1 MSPRGEWSAWDDER
15 LEPET
20 TKTIA
25 QGTDLMR
32 TKKRGSGWLTV
43 GIKLLVG
50 VALTSNCCIGILL
63 LVNHRANIKV
73 EGMTSRMLSIRDRID
88 TNLRET
94 IVGLQNEFGKLP
106 SLFEHDLKQSILDRA
121 ERDFGITGREQL
133 AGRDAWTSLFS
144 RTEKRDLANGHLVAH
159 VVEGR
164 LYLSHG
170 LTDEKGTFTGTVERL
185 QLGGNQAENG
195 LVHVQALLAAAAP
208 GQDRSELR
216 EQQISALQLVVADKS
231 IEAERT
237 RNEILGHV
245 DEISAME
252 HAMAATRNQQ
262 RRSALLAGLAAILV
276 NLLVLFALT
285 RVIVERPLHRLT
297 AILDAIREG
306 NCPEIPWKDRCDQ
319 IGVLGSAIGR
329 FGESQA
335 ALRREERRRGERQEA
350 IDELVDCL
358 TQSMHQL
365 SGKARELAG
374 MSSSLQELAAVTE
387 RESRMVTGT
396 AAESTASTQEVRGA
410 SVRMSD
416 MVDDIHSQTARQ
428 GTIVLDTL
436 TRIAHARQQLQVLK
450 KSVAEIATITGT
462 VRTITDQTKILA
474 INATIEAMKAG
485 EMGRGFAVVAGEVK
499 KLSMD
504 TAHATGD
511 IFHIIE
517 SMDSICQAFINCFDQ
532 IDQSMA
538 QIDNVTANITDAAG
552 LQQQL
557 TGTMLASTAQTVDS
571 TQQVSAGIG
580 EVSTAAAGVARLSA
594 KARLGCDEMA
604 AALERLLQNTVNG
617 LQALEAKGNEGIAQS
632 VESGEVIAPEQ
643 RCSVRAPAGPGQG
656 RSGIQT
662 PTCAGHAP
670 TLLPSAYTEGISA

>member
-1 MSPRGEWSAWDDER
+1 MD
-15 LEPET
+15 T
-20 TKTIA
+20 TA
-25 QGTDLMR
+25 QGTDMMR
-32 TKKRGSGWLTV
+32 TNKRGAGWLTV
-43 GIKLLVG
+43 GIKLLIG
-50 VALTSNCCIGILL
+50 VALTSNCCIGVLL

-73 EGMTSRMLSIRDRID
+73 EDMTSRMLSIRDRID
-88 TNLRET
+88 ANLRET
-94 IVGLQNEFGKLP
+94 IVGLQHEFGRLP
-106 SLFEHDLKQSILDRA
+106 SLFEHDFKQSVLDRV
-121 ERDFGITGREQL
+121 ERDFGIAGREQL
-133 AGRDAWTSLFS
+133 AGRDAWASLFS
-144 RTEKRDLANGHLVAH
+144 RTEKRDLTNGHLVAQ

-170 LTDEKGTFTGTVERL
+170 LTDGQGAFTGTVERL

-195 LVHVQALLAAAAP
+195 LVHIQALLDAAAS
-208 GQDRSELR
+208 GHDRSELR
-216 EQQISALQLVVADKS
+216 EQQIHSLQLVVADKS

-252 HAMAATRNQQ
+252 HAMATTRSQQ
-262 RRSALLAGLAAILV
+262 RRSGLLAGLAAILV
-276 NLLVLFALT
+276 NVLVLFVLT
-285 RVIVERPLHRLT
+285 RVIVERPLYRLT
-297 AILDAIREG
+297 TILDAIREG
-306 NCPEIPWKDRCDQ
+306 NCPDIPWKDRCDQ
-319 IGVLGSAIGR
+319 IGVLGSAIRR
-329 FGESQA
+329 FGETQA
-335 ALRREERRRGERQEA
+335 ALRWEERRRGERQEA
-350 IDELVDCL
+350 IGELVDRL
-358 TQSMHQL
+358 TESMHQL
-365 SGKARELAG
+365 TGQARELAG

-387 RESRMVTGT
+387 RESQMVTGT

-416 MVDDIHSQTARQ
+416 MVNDIHRQTARQ
-428 GTIVLDTL
+428 GTIVLDAL
-436 TRIAHARQQLQVLK
+436 DRIAHARQQLQALK
-450 KSVAEIATITGT
+450 KSVAEIETITGT

-517 SMDSICQAFINCFDQ
+517 SMDSICQAFIDCVDQ

-538 QIDNVTANITDAAG
+538 QIDSVTTNITDAAG

-557 TGTMLASTAQTVDS
+557 TGRMLAATVQTVES

-580 EVSTAAAGVARLSA
+580 EVSAAVAGVARLSA
-594 KARLGCDEMA
+594 KARLGSDEMA
-604 AALERLLQNTVNG
+604 AALERLLHKTVNG
-617 LQALEAKGNEGIAQS
+617 LQALEAKDGEGIAQG
-632 VESGEVIAPEQ
+632 VESGGLIAPGQ
-643 RCSVRAPAGPGQG
+643 RCGVRAAAGSGQG
-656 RSGIQT
+656 RSAIET
-662 PTCAGHAP
+662 PACAGHAH

>member
-1 MSPRGEWSAWDDER
+1 MD
-15 LEPET
+15 T
-20 TKTIA
+20 TA
-25 QGTDLMR
+25 QGTDMMR
-32 TKKRGSGWLTV
+32 TNKRGSGWLTV
-43 GIKLLVG
+43 GIKLLIG
-50 VALTSNCCIGILL
+50 VALTSNCCIGVLL

-73 EGMTSRMLSIRDRID
+73 EDMTSRMLSIRDRID
-88 TNLRET
+88 ANLRET
-94 IVGLQNEFGKLP
+94 IVGLQNEFGRLP
-106 SLFEHDLKQSILDRA
+106 SLFEHDFKQSVLDRV
-121 ERDFGITGREQL
+121 ERDFGIAGREQL
-133 AGRDAWTSLFS
+133 AGRDAWASLFS
-144 RTEKRDLANGHLVAH
+144 RTEKRDLANGHLVAQ

-170 LTDEKGTFTGTVERL
+170 LTDGQGAFTGTVERL

-195 LVHVQALLAAAAP
+195 LVHIQALLDAAAS

-216 EQQISALQLVVADKS
+216 EQQIHSLQLVVADKS

-252 HAMAATRNQQ
+252 HAMATTRSQQ
-262 RRSALLAGLAAILV
+262 RRSGLLAGLAAILV
-276 NLLVLFALT
+276 NVLVLFVLT
-285 RVIVERPLHRLT
+285 RVIVERPLYRLT
-297 AILDAIREG
+297 TILDAIREG
-306 NCPEIPWKDRCDQ
+306 NCPDIPWKDRCDQ
-319 IGVLGSAIGR
+319 IGVLGSAIRR
-329 FGESQA
+329 FGETQA
-335 ALRREERRRGERQEA
+335 ALRWEERRRGERQEA
-350 IDELVDCL
+350 IGELVDRL
-358 TQSMHQL
+358 TESMHQL
-365 SGKARELAG
+365 TGQARELAG

-387 RESRMVTGT
+387 RESQMVTGT

-416 MVDDIHSQTARQ
+416 MVNDIHRQTARQ
-428 GTIVLDTL
+428 GTIVLDAL
-436 TRIAHARQQLQVLK
+436 DRIAHARQQLQALK
-450 KSVAEIATITGT
+450 KSVAEIETITGT

-517 SMDSICQAFINCFDQ
+517 SMDSICQAFIDCVDQ

-538 QIDNVTANITDAAG
+538 QIDSVTTNITDAAG

-557 TGTMLASTAQTVDS
+557 TGRMLAATVQTVES

-580 EVSTAAAGVARLSA
+580 EVSAAVAGVARLSA
-594 KARLGCDEMA
+594 KARLGSDEMA
-604 AALERLLQNTVNG
+604 AALERLLHKTVNG
-617 LQALEAKGNEGIAQS
+617 LQALEAKDGEGIAQG
-632 VESGEVIAPEQ
+632 VESGGLIAPGQ
-643 RCSVRAPAGPGQG
+643 RCGVRAAAGSGQG
-656 RSGIQT
+656 RSAIET
-662 PTCAGHAP
+662 PACAGHAH